1 MNSLTALLASF
12 ALLAPVSVAEL
23 ASDGPATA
31 APSTR
36 PLSDSVKLSEPE
48 QKKSSPDKEAFKRSA
63 PLVAA
68 YSEPVYHDVRIER
81 RVIIRITPTAPS
93 TRQQMLAQ
101 LPRREMPTRFE
112 EEKIKGCIPIKDI
125 AGTQPAHP
133 NRLLLFMHD
142 RRVLSVALERSCSAR
157 DFYSGFYVE
166 RNKDGM
172 ICSGRDR
179 LQSRTGSS
187 CGVAKLS
194 RLVAWQQ

>member
-1 MNSLTALLASF
+1 MNDSSNLTQ
-12 ALLAPVSVAEL
+12 
-23 ASDGPATA
+23 
-31 APSTR
+31 R
-36 PLSDSVKLSEPE
+36 E
-48 QKKSSPDKEAFKRSA
+48 QKRLSPDSDAFKRSA

-81 RVIIRITPTAPS
+81 RVIIRITPTSPS

-112 EEKIKGCIPIKDI
+112 EKKIKGCIPIKDI

-142 RRVLSVALERSCSAR
+142 RRVLSVALERNCSAR

-166 RNKDGM
+166 KNKDGM